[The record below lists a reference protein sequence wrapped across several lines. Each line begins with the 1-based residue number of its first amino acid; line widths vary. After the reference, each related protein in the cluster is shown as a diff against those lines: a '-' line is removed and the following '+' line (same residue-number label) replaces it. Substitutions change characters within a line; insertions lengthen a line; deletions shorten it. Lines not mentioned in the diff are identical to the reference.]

1 MIIKIV
7 KFTLRILSQ
16 VLIKFKLFNLAKIFS
31 SIRASILLKKYV
43 NVYFDGEDWIYKWNK
58 SAAVSSVNY
67 YDPNFNYIDLFGFL
81 AALLTT
87 IAFLPQLF
95 KTWQTKSADD
105 VSLVMLI
112 LFITGLFCWIIY
124 GLKINSIPILVANI
138 ITFIFNFSILVLKIS
153 FRKNK

>member
-1 MIIKIV
+1 MND
-7 KFTLRILSQ
+7 L
-16 VLIKFKLFNLAKIFS
+16 
-31 SIRASILLKKYV
+31 
-43 NVYFDGEDWIYKWNK
+43 
-58 SAAVSSVNY
+58 
-67 YDPNFNYIDLFGFL
+67 NYIDLFGFL

-87 IAFLPQLF
+87 IAFLPQLY

-124 GLKINSIPILVANI
+124 GLKINSTPILAANI

-153 FRKNK
+153 YRENK